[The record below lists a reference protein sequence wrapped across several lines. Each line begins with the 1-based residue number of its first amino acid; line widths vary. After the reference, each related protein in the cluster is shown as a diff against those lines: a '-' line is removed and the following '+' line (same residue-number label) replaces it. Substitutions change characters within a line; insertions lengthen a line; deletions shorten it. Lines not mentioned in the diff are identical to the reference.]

1 MYPGARKER
10 RGEEAAAPNLS
21 VLGGDPIL
29 DYLQRGEYS
38 PRWRLLKQVAHILL
52 KAHWV

>member
-1 MYPGARKER
+1 M

-21 VLGGDPIL
+21 ISGGGPIL
-29 DYLQRGEYS
+29 CYLQRGEYS
-38 PRWRLLKQVAHILL
+38 QMWRLLEQVAHILL